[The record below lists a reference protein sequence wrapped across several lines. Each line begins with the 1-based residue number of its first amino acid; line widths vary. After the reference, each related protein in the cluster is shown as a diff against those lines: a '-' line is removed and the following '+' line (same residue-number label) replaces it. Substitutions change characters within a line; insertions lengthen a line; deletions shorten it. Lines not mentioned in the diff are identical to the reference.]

1 MGSCIMCRRDR
12 KKRRARQDEYV
23 QLMIPKRSNT
33 FETKAENLARKK

>member
-1 MGSCIMCRRDR
+1 MCRRDR